1 MAKNSIHVYKSLCKN
16 PNRSWA
22 QACYIK
28 FKIHNKNLIFKTK
41 NLIISLHLFLQFSS
55 SKWDKYCKIMHAI
68 V

>member
-1 MAKNSIHVYKSLCKN
+1 MAKIAYMYIKVYAKIQKW
-16 PNRSWA
+16 SWA